1 MNKYGEVTLYSQAYQ
16 KDSIGQ
22 LIPTDSAGKTIQCTI
37 ESIGRG
43 EWLTAQQAG
52 YQAEIKATVF
62 AASYDGE
69 AIAQYMS
76 KRYVIYRTYQS
87 GDQTELY
94 LGTRIGEIVE

>member
-1 MNKYGEVTLYSQAYQ
+1 MNKYGEVTLYSQTYQ

-22 LIPTDSAGKTIQCTI
+22 MIPTAGTGKTIQCVI

-43 EWLTAQQAG
+43 EWIAAQQAG

-62 AASYDGE
+62 SASYDGE
-69 AIAQYMS
+69 TIAQYMN
-76 KRYVIYRTYQS
+76 KQYVVYRTYQN

-94 LGTRIGEIVE
+94 LGFRVGEINE